1 VWVRLPGIPLK
12 YSDVAVLT
20 TIGNRIGRRFALITP
35 LFKDTEVVMHVY
47 VLRLI
52 CQSRCCPNNI

>member
-1 VWVRLPGIPLK
+1 
-12 YSDVAVLT
+12 
-20 TIGNRIGRRFALITP
+20 
-35 LFKDTEVVMHVY
+35 MHVY